1 VAHRALVAYE
11 RPDGRY
17 DVHTARW
24 GGFEWLVSR
33 ITAADPYADGAVDA
47 TPRVVARPF
56 GSVRT
61 MLDFAHHETLY
72 RVDTG
77 YAVEAYLPLWLDM
90 SHYLGA
96 PPEVD
101 TDPEGLLVAVDSATE
116 AARIRRWLRAAKGT
130 LAEAVAADCLD
141 AAAAHDVLVRATRRR
156 VGERALDAP
165 ECGSASSDSGTDE

>member
-24 GGFEWLVSR
+24 GGFEWLVPR
-33 ITAADPYADGAVDA
+33 ITPDDPYADGAVDSV
-47 TPRVVARPF
+47 PCVVARPF

-61 MLDFAHHETLY
+61 MVDFARHEALY
-72 RVDTG
+72 RVNTD
-77 YAVEAYLPLWLDM
+77 YAVDAYLPLWLDM
-90 SHYLGA
+90 DHYLA
-96 PPEVD
+96 VSPDTD
-101 TDPEGLLVAVDSATE
+101 TDPHGLLVAVDSATE

-141 AAAAHDVLVRATRRR
+141 AAAAHAVLVRATRRR
-156 VGERALDAP
+156 VGERALDA
-165 ECGSASSDSGTDE
+165 S